1 MRGSLGDKERLLH
14 ILDAIESIEGFCKEI
29 DQTTFRV
36 NYMLQ
41 LAVVKLLEVIGEAST
56 RLSQALREEH
66 NEIEWQLIIK
76 SRNVLIH
83 EYFAISYD
91 IIWEAIQTDLPK
103 LTRSVRKILDQ
114 KFDKK

>member
-14 ILDAIESIEGFCKEI
+14 ILDAIESIKGFCKEI

-66 NEIEWQLIIK
+66 NEIEWQLII
-76 SRNVLIH
+76 
-83 EYFAISYD
+83 
-91 IIWEAIQTDLPK
+91 
-103 LTRSVRKILDQ
+103 
-114 KFDKK
+114 